1 MWPQMRVP
9 LKPPQAK
16 EEKPDEEEEEGAGR
30 RIFPAVG
37 LLIPWMDII
46 LSNNFL

>member
-16 EEKPDEEEEEGAGR
+16 EEKPDEEEEGAGW
-30 RIFPAVG
+30 RIVPAVG